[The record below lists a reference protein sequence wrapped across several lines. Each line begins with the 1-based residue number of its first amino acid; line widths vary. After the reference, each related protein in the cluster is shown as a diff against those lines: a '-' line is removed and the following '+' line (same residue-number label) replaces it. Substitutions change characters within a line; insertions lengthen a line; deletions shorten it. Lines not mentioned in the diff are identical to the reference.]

1 MTTFKGFDPNRVKMK
16 LRLLMY
22 IFLAINSYIPRVNCS
37 SAMKRLYEDLFT
49 DYNRLVLPVANNKT
63 KVTVNLGLKL
73 GQILD
78 LNLKQQILSTN
89 VWVEQT
95 WHDYKLQWD
104 SEQYEGIDMIHVPAE
119 NIWIP
124 DIVLFN
130 NADGNYELT
139 LVAKARLY
147 SNGTVVWKPPTM
159 FRSTCEIDVEFFP
172 FDIQTCYLR
181 FGSWTYAGDEVE
193 LKHVG
198 TYSNQRGNKVEIGID
213 LSQFYKNVEW
223 DIIDVPAYYNEVYY
237 DCCEESFPDVTF
249 AIVIRRKMLFYLVNL
264 ILPVALMTF
273 MTVSVFYLPSD
284 SNEKVTLSI
293 SILTS
298 LVVFI
303 LLMLEIIPASSLAV
317 PLFGKYLLFALVLVS
332 LSACISVYVLNLHHR
347 SPSLHEM
354 SPRMRQIFLKTL
366 PRLLRL
372 NRPDPRE
379 RSSLNRFRKKKIAQQ
394 LLKASSAN
402 KVYDLAQ
409 PLAAS
414 LNLIETLH
422 RSYNFNPKDDGLLSG
437 DGDNDDDEGRY
448 FRRYVDNYIE
458 HIKKVKSE
466 SNNQYQ
472 QYYDGNDDQFRD
484 TVPNSINEQLVN
496 SRCSHKKCC
505 SQANQPYMRGRG
517 GGGGA
522 QVKNSATSATS
533 CCAGDNLDWTESVSG
548 GDMRCSLINGE
559 NAINSASDN
568 NNLTTKYNKLASLDG
583 SSAFNNLHNGLS
595 STTNTGHSMS
605 RAHHSHEQQDRTL
618 LNSRHQHNLN
628 HHHHHHH
635 QHHHSHPQQYN
646 YNQQSNKQ
654 QNYSDDICCKTS
666 TSCGCTAHQ
675 STAGIG
681 QLTMLNDDTLDMTFD
696 YDDQENGGTN
706 VNVNGTNKHIEN
718 FNNNNNNCNTGFVP
732 SSRSL
737 TNLQQQSGSSVGLGH
752 ELIDDLPSPPPPPRQ
767 LTQLSDSIQHHQL
780 NGRLSSCSKGNLQ
793 NESSDENLGGG
804 SSNIS
809 GLVVGNMSMSGGKL
823 GESALIDQSR
833 LVDKL
838 INSINMIN
846 NASDEMDTTTTTPTT
861 ANSNNEA
868 QQDNRSDVSVPNNN
882 NYMIHQQQQ
891 SLVFD
896 QNGTQSLLNQNKKRH
911 RHLLA
916 ADSSETNIYNLEQFQ
931 QQNYNQQSQDSIK
944 QCQQQTKLSP
954 NGNSLSQQ
962 QSKCICKDTS
972 VHSNCNGVAFN
983 ALNKKVP
990 QHSSSNSST
999 QVMFN
1004 NPSGMSGGIQQQ
1016 QQQASLQQ
1024 EQFFINRDFFTNQ
1037 SGNIE
1042 KPSDLLMSLR
1052 LSYDQMPAHVRAA
1065 IRSILFIADAIKNE
1079 DDENSAIEDWE
1090 SVSMVVDRL
1099 FLWIFF
1105 LLCTFGSFII
1115 LALAPSLYDTRA
1127 SIDDKLRI
1135 DIPPSNCSASLYGH

>member
-1 MTTFKGFDPNRVKMK
+1 MSITIKTRT
-16 LRLLMY
+16 
-22 IFLAINSYIPRVNCS
+22 ILALATIISYVTQNNVIQVGCS

-49 DYNRLVLPVANNKT
+49 DYNRLILPVANNKT

-95 WHDYKLQWD
+95 WHDYKLQWNPND
-104 SEQYEGIDMIHVPAE
+104 YEGIDMIHVPAE

-159 FRSTCEIDVEFFP
+159 FRSTCEIDVEYFP

-198 TYSNQRGNKVEIGID
+198 PKRGNKIEIGID

-223 DIIDVPAYYNEVYY
+223 DIIDVPAYFNEVYY
-237 DCCEESFPDVTF
+237 ECCEEPFPDITF
-249 AIVIRRKMLFYLVNL
+249 AIVIKRKMLFYLVNL

-298 LVVFI
+298 LIVFI

-317 PLFGKYLLFALVLVS
+317 PLFGKYLVFALVLVS
-332 LSACISVYVLNLHHR
+332 LSACVSVCVLNLHHR

-354 SPRMRQIFLKTL
+354 SPRMRRIFLKVL
-366 PRLLRL
+366 PRILRL

-409 PLAAS
+409 PLATS

-422 RSYNFNPKDDGLLSG
+422 QSYDPKDDGLLTE
-437 DGDNDDDEGRY
+437 DDEGRY
-448 FRRYVDNYIE
+448 FRRYVDKYIE
-458 HIKKVKSE
+458 RMQQIKAEEGDGRRLEGFHGEASTGT
-466 SNNQYQ
+466 NNCA
-472 QYYDGNDDQFRD
+472 
-484 TVPNSINEQLVN
+484 
-496 SRCSHKKCC
+496 CSQRSKTKTCCPHNKCC
-505 SQANQPYMRGRG
+505 SQANQPHMRPHMHKF
-517 GGGGA
+517 GA
-522 QVKNSATSATS
+522 PVANCCVNSM
-533 CCAGDNLDWTESVSG
+533 NWTESGSG
-548 GDMRCSLINGE
+548 DVVGNRQS
-559 NAINSASDN
+559 
-568 NNLTTKYNKLASLDG
+568 NKLASLDD
-583 SSAFNNLHNGLS
+583 SSAYNNCHIMSAKNNQHIPHDLS
-595 STTNTGHSMS
+595 
-605 RAHHSHEQQDRTL
+605 Q
-618 LNSRHQHNLN
+618 NS
-628 HHHHHHH
+628 HHHHLHH
-635 QHHHSHPQQYN
+635 QHQHQHHLN
-646 YNQQSNKQ
+646 RM
-654 QNYSDDICCKTS
+654 TS

-675 STAGIG
+675 SAGQMG
-681 QLTMLNDDTLDMTFD
+681 MLNDDTLDMTFD
-696 YDDQENGGTN
+696 YDEQDNIN
-706 VNVNGTNKHIEN
+706 VNVNVNNKFDNSH
-718 FNNNNNNCNTGFVP
+718 NNVGLS
-732 SSRSL
+732 SSRCSANINSSL
-737 TNLQQQSGSSVGLGH
+737 KQSSSNAGLGH
-752 ELIDDLPSPPPPPRQ
+752 ELDDLPSPPPPPRQ
-767 LTQLSDSIQHHQL
+767 LTQLSDSLQHSKIS
-780 NGRLSSCSKGNLQ
+780 GRSNLQ
-793 NESSDENLGGG
+793 NESSVEESSSDVGLIGDIGLG
-804 SSNIS
+804 N
-809 GLVVGNMSMSGGKL
+809 
-823 GESALIDQSR
+823 GESALRNQSH

-846 NASDEMDTTTTTPTT
+846 NGSDEIETTPTT
-861 ANSNNEA
+861 TATTSSNGNDNNDA
-868 QQDNRSDVSVPNNN
+868 QQDNRSDVCLQTGSKQRN
-882 NYMIHQQQQ
+882 NYLIHQQQC
-891 SLVFD
+891 
-896 QNGTQSLLNQNKKRH
+896 TQSISPISLANNKQQGTNNTSGDNN
-911 RHLLA
+911 HLSHNDLPA
-916 ADSSETNIYNLEQFQ
+916 FAQFQ
-931 QQNYNQQSQDSIK
+931 QQQQKLRQKQLQDSLR
-944 QCQQQTKLSP
+944 QQVAANKGLSRCICNETTTHDCNHLP
-954 NGNSLSQQ
+954 QIGLLDAATQFNGNKKQA
-962 QSKCICKDTS
+962 SKT
-972 VHSNCNGVAFN
+972 
-983 ALNKKVP
+983 L

-999 QVMFN
+999 QPMIN
-1004 NPSGMSGGIQQQ
+1004 NPLLSQHDSLLATGKFQQQ
-1016 QQQASLQQ
+1016 QQQY
-1024 EQFFINRDFFTNQ
+1024 INRDFLTNATLQ
-1037 SGNIE
+1037 SGESI
-1042 KPSDLLMSLR
+1042 KQPSDLLMSLR

-1065 IRSILFIADAIKNE
+1065 IRSILFIADTIKNE

-1105 LLCTFGSFII
+1105 LLCTFGSLIL